1 MQPKVKPFVER
12 RKRTFCITDLFTDS
26 RTGRIQES
34 KTFSVLGK
42 TAALFWLCDKS
53 YNGEDSI
60 EFWVLVMV
68 ILTAHAMFTTI
79 VSAKFGNAQT
89 GGAK

>member
-1 MQPKVKPFVER
+1 MPPKVKPFVER
-12 RKRTFCITDLFTDS
+12 RQRRWCFVDLFTDS
-26 RTGRIQES
+26 RTGRMQES

-53 YNGEDSI
+53 YNGEDTI
-60 EFWVLVMV
+60 EFWVLVMCV
-68 ILTAHAMFTTI
+68 LTAHAMFTTI

-89 GGAK
+89 GATK